1 MNDICRDIFRAIH
14 EGKWLKIEYLN
25 KNDETTHYW
34 IGIKDIDVSSEKL
47 IVEGLNV
54 AHYQITELNNIYIRS
69 IKRSIVLD
77 NTYFPVNDNL
87 IMNIDEDPLKYS
99 KLFHDPLNLKI
110 LTYYEKCNQM
120 DCVPYTSEYRTIDF
134 IDEQILSEAGGSYRL
149 SAKQYQDIINS
160 FNIKINPKK
169 NNGKSV
175 SKKIG
180 LNVLSVNTRRGLYV
194 LAYKE
199 LRFDVMHRTL
209 NPSKNVTVCY
219 EYSIDGKVVSA
230 RRFLDAEDYELME
243 EFENNREIIKDKIM
257 NNLVMGQSLDDMP
270 HLIELQYD
278 NIIDLHSQYDGIV
291 KMTEKEELSMPIK
304 AFWGELTS
312 KPKRKSQNFPMAF
325 VNRNINLDQLLVIN
339 NAMKYP
345 ITYVQGPPGTGK
357 TNTIVNTIATAFF
370 NGKSVLFTSYNNKP
384 VNDVFAALS
393 TLIYRDKTIPFP
405 VLRCGNMEE
414 VLRSIEY
421 IKDLQER
428 VKNIQIFEDTLNRK
442 REDKTRR
449 AKQLSDL
456 MIEYEDR
463 LELLERKDAING
475 IIDFESEGNT
485 SFNLLAFYED
495 LKNRQMRQIDKSLEK
510 YVDIT
515 EEEALKLVDQDD
527 EEFFKYLYYT
537 SAAFIKKLD
546 TPEYSDF
553 MEILHLNDDVE
564 KVKEFNH
571 YLSKSENVSKLQ
583 KVFPVMMTTCISA
596 YRIGEPEVL
605 FDMVI
610 IDEASQCNTAISL
623 IPILRGRNLM
633 LVGDPE
639 QLNPVIVL
647 SNQDNEILKK
657 RYNISDEYDYCTNS
671 VYKTFMAT
679 DSVSDETLLHKH
691 YRFDP
696 RIIEFNNLKYYN
708 GKLVVETNKKSDEPL
723 IYVDTDDP
731 GNNTK
736 NTSYD
741 EAEQIVKFVKKNRD
755 KNIGIITPFVN
766 QKKLINEM
774 LQTNGINDVS
784 CGTVHAFQGDQKD
797 VILFST
803 AITGQTSKGTYNWLK
818 NNKELIN
825 VATSRASE
833 KLVVLSNLKKIDA
846 LRESDNDDLF
856 ELVQYVK
863 NEGKTV
869 VTPKGIRSRALGF
882 KPWDTKTEKAFLECL
897 THALDNTVLS
907 QSRFEIKEQ
916 VLISQVFK
924 ENVPYSQLFYS
935 GSFDFVIYEKDIDGR
950 AYPVLSIELD
960 GREHKTM
967 ESRMKNDREK
977 EKICKA
983 HGFDLIRV
991 DNSYARRYAYIKELL
1006 KRYFAVIH

>member
-25 KNDETTHYW
+25 KNGETTHYW
-34 IGIKDIDVSSEKL
+34 IGIKNIDVKSEKM
-47 IVEGLNV
+47 IVEGLDV
-54 AHYQITELNNIYIRS
+54 AHYQIAELNIYIRS
-69 IKRSIVLD
+69 IKKSMVLD
-77 NTYFPVNDNL
+77 NTYFAVNENL
-87 IMNIDEDPLKYS
+87 INDIDEDPKKYNG
-99 KLFHDPLNLKI
+99 LFKDPLNLKI

-120 DCVPYTSEYRTIDF
+120 DCVPYTSEYKTLDF

-160 FNIKINPKK
+160 FNIKIIPKN
-169 NNGKSV
+169 NNGKSA

-180 LNVLSVNTRRGLYV
+180 LNLLSVNTKRGLYV

-199 LRFDVMHRTL
+199 LRLDVMHRTL
-209 NPSKNVTVCY
+209 KPSKNVTVCY

-243 EFENNREIIKDKIM
+243 DYENNCESIKDKIM
-257 NNLVMGQSLDDMP
+257 NNLVMGQLLDDMP
-270 HLIELQYD
+270 HLLELRYD
-278 NIIDLHSQYDGIV
+278 NIIDLHPQYDGIV
-291 KMTEKEELSMPIK
+291 KMTEKDEMSMPIK

-312 KPKRKSQNFPMAF
+312 KPKRRSQNFPMAF

-345 ITYVQGPPGTGK
+345 VTYVQGPPGTGK

-370 NGKSVLFTSYNNKP
+370 NEKTVLFTSYNNKP
-384 VNDVFAALS
+384 VNDVFTYLS
-393 TLIYRDKTIPFP
+393 TLKYRDKIIPFP
-405 VLRCGNMEE
+405 VLRCGNAEE
-414 VLRSIEY
+414 VLRSTEY
-421 IKDLQER
+421 IKDLQKR
-428 VKNIQIFEDTLNRK
+428 VENVQIFEDTLNRK
-442 REDKTRR
+442 REDKTKR

-463 LELLERKDAING
+463 LELLERKDTING
-475 IIDFESEGNT
+475 IIDFEAEGNT

-495 LKNRQMRQIDKSLEK
+495 LKNRQMRQIDRGLEK
-510 YVDIT
+510 YADIT
-515 EEEALKLVDQDD
+515 EEDALSLVDQDD
-527 EEFFKYLYYT
+527 EEFFKFLYYT

-546 TPEYSDF
+546 TPAYSDF
-553 MEILHLNDDVE
+553 VEILHLNDEAE
-564 KVKEFNH
+564 KVKEYNH

-610 IDEASQCNTAISL
+610 IDEASQCNTAIGL
-623 IPILRGRNLM
+623 VPILRGRNLL

-647 SNQDNEILKK
+647 SNQDNDILRK

-671 VYKTFMAT
+671 VYRTFMAT

-691 YRFDP
+691 YRCDP
-696 RIIEFNNLKYYN
+696 RIIGFNNLKYYN

-723 IYVDTDDP
+723 LYVNTEDP
-731 GNNTK
+731 GNNIK
-736 NTSYD
+736 NSSYD
-741 EAEQIVKFVKKNRD
+741 EAEQIVKYVKKNRD

-766 QKKLINEM
+766 QKKLIDEI
-774 LQTNGINDVS
+774 LQKNGINDVP

-797 VILFST
+797 IILFST
-803 AITGQTSKGTYNWLK
+803 AITGQTSKGTYNWIK

-833 KLVVLSNLKKIDA
+833 KLVVLSNLKQIDA
-846 LRESDNDDLF
+846 LREGNNDDLF

-907 QSRFEIKEQ
+907 QNRFEIKEQ
-916 VLISQVFK
+916 VVLSQVFK

-950 AYPVLSIELD
+950 AYPVLAIELD
-960 GREHKTM
+960 GMEHKTR
-967 ESRMKNDREK
+967 ESRAKNDREK
-977 EKICKA
+977 EEICKA
-983 HGFDLIRV
+983 QGMDLIRV